1 MHTLVP
7 HDLPQQMIALVLKRK
22 QKFKVVKRK
31 GVKITSIISMSYKTI
46 WTYASVQNLI

>member
-7 HDLPQQMIALVLKRK
+7 HDLLQQMIALVNL
-22 QKFKVVKRK
+22 K
-31 GVKITSIISMSYKTI
+31 GVKITSIISMSYKAI